1 VDLPSGQGRIIVVMG
16 VSGVGK
22 TTVGKLLA
30 ARLGVEFL
38 EGDRFH
44 PPANIAKMKN
54 GEPLT
59 DADREPWL
67 EILAREL
74 AARRAAGKGVV
85 LACSAL
91 RRRYRDILRAG
102 HDDVDFVFLH
112 ADQAVIQQRLDARRD
127 HFMPPSLLESQFA
140 ALEKPGPDE
149 RVIAVDANQPP
160 EAIVETVLKHLALR
174 PSVPSRDDPHS
185 PMNGGAALAARRERR

>member
-1 VDLPSGQGRIIVVMG
+1 VDLPTRQGRIIVVMG

-22 TTVGKLLA
+22 TTVGKCLA
-30 ARLGVEFL
+30 ERIGARFL

-44 PPANIAKMKN
+44 PPENIEKMKR

-59 DADREPWL
+59 DADRQPWL
-67 EILAREL
+67 ERLAAEL
-74 AARRAAGKGVV
+74 GARRARGESVV

-127 HFMPPSLLESQFA
+127 HFMPPSLLDSQFA
-140 ALEKPGPDE
+140 ALEAPGPDE
-149 RVIAVDANQPP
+149 RAIVVDAAQPP
-160 EAIVETVLKHLALR
+160 EAIVETVLQRLATI
-174 PSVPSRDDPHS
+174 P
-185 PMNGGAALAARRERR
+185 A

>member
-1 VDLPSGQGRIIVVMG
+1 VDSPTGQGRLIVVMG

-22 TTVGKLLA
+22 TTVGKRIA
-30 ARLGVEFL
+30 ERLGVEFL
-38 EGDRFH
+38 EGDSFH

-59 DADREPWL
+59 GADRQPWL

-74 AARRAAGKGVV
+74 AARRDAGKGVV

-102 HDDVDFVFLH
+102 HGDVDFVFLD
-112 ADQAVIQQRLDARRD
+112 ADQAVIQKRLDARHG
-127 HFMPPSLLESQFA
+127 HFMPPSLLDSQFA
-140 ALEKPGPDE
+140 TLEKPGPDE
-149 RVIAVDANQPP
+149 RAITVDAGQEPDK
-160 EAIVETVLKHLALR
+160 IVE
-174 PSVPSRDDPHS
+174 
-185 PMNGGAALAARRERR
+185 MALAAMRSRGN

>member
-1 VDLPSGQGRIIVVMG
+1 MDSPTGQGRLIVVMG

-22 TTVGKLLA
+22 TTVGKRLA
-30 ARLGVEFL
+30 ERLGVEFL
-38 EGDRFH
+38 EGDSFH

-59 DADREPWL
+59 DADRQPWL

-74 AARRAAGKGVV
+74 AARRDAGNGVV

-102 HDDVDFVFLH
+102 HDDVDFVFLD
-112 ADQAVIQQRLDARRD
+112 ADQAVIQRRLDARHG
-127 HFMPPSLLESQFA
+127 HFMPPSLLDSQFA
-140 ALEKPGPDE
+140 TLEKPGPDE
-149 RVIAVDANQPP
+149 RAIVVDACQPP
-160 EAIVETVLKHLALR
+160 DAIVETVLQQ
-174 PSVPSRDDPHS
+174 
-185 PMNGGAALAARRERR
+185 LAARGAAQSRDGPARP